1 MVWREVGMGWLLS
14 LALSVAVAGPAP
26 ELPTVLQQ
34 TASWRALRQARGVPR
49 LTSEQ
54 LARVAAGEIVTGLV
68 EVEGEAAKRS
78 WAVGVLDQPIARV
91 WGAISDESLHPAY
104 TDLDYA
110 EVVRGRAC
118 ESGRHVLQYLPS
130 PVPLVK
136 DRWWVTIRTHN
147 DALEEASGGR
157 MRELVFRNAPD
168 GSEVASAEGRAR
180 LAQGMMVGFTRGAW
194 VLTAIGSERT
204 LVEYDSQV
212 DPGGALSPSLLTM
225 FAGRTLR
232 TTLESM
238 ERLARDPRLH
248 CVR

>member
-1 MVWREVGMGWLLS
+1 
-14 LALSVAVAGPAP
+14 
-26 ELPTVLQQ
+26 
-34 TASWRALRQARGVPR
+34 
-49 LTSEQ
+49 
-54 LARVAAGEIVTGLV
+54 
-68 EVEGEAAKRS
+68 
-78 WAVGVLDQPIARV
+78 
-91 WGAISDESLHPAY
+91 
-104 TDLDYA
+104 
-110 EVVRGRAC
+110 
-118 ESGRHVLQYLPS
+118 
-130 PVPLVK
+130 
-136 DRWWVTIRTHN
+136 
-147 DALEEASGGR
+147 

-194 VLTAIGSERT
+194 VLTALGSERT